1 MNTWST
7 CFVPNPSV
15 RNLGTRPVLEQL
27 CDRLARPGARQ
38 IMVAVNNS
46 RDHFLGMRKK
56 TVLNLGL
63 LLLCAGKVFVLD
75 FHFYNLRRII
85 CLCLV

>member
-1 MNTWST
+1 MNTCST

-15 RNLGTRPVLEQL
+15 RNLGTRLVHQQL
-27 CDRLARPGARQ
+27 CDRLARPGARK

-63 LLLCAGKVFVLD
+63 LLLCAGKVFVPDLR
-75 FHFYNLRRII
+75 FYNLRRIV
-85 CLCLV
+85 CV

>member
-15 RNLGTRPVLEQL
+15 RNLGTRLVHQQL
-27 CDRLARPGARQ
+27 GDRDRLARPGARK

-75 FHFYNLRRII
+75 FHFST
-85 CLCLV
+85 V